1 MQLYNKL
8 SSEERSKIL
17 DTLNQKR
24 ITLSF
29 YQYAKIDDP
38 KQFRDDLFI
47 FWNNLN
53 VLGRIYIA
61 KEGIN
66 AQLSLPE
73 ENLKTFKEH
82 LKSISFLSHDRFNI
96 ELKIEGLLLTMYDTR
111 LRLSNQVV
119 EEVKTHFQDLVFRT
133 IIHRNVRLGESPSF
147 GETIVIHDASSKGA
161 INYLNLANEIL
172 TKVAISV

>member
-1 MQLYNKL
+1 MYSMQLYNKL

-17 DTLNQKR
+17 DALNQKR

-47 FWNNLN
+47 FWNKLD

-66 AQLSLPE
+66 SQLSLPE
-73 ENLKTFKEH
+73 ENLKNFTEH
-82 LKSISFLSHDRFNI
+82 LKSISFLSHVRLNI
-96 ELKIEGLLLTMYDTR
+96 ALKHETKSFLKLKIKVRDKIVADGLNDETFDVTKKGIHVNADEFNKLMK
-111 LRLSNQVV
+111 
-119 EEVKTHFQDLVFRT
+119 EKET
-133 IIHRNVRLGESPSF
+133 IIIDMRN
-147 GETIVIHDASSKGA
+147 H
-161 INYLNLANEIL
+161 Y
-172 TKVAISV
+172 

>member
-53 VLGRIYIA
+53 VLGRIYLLSDVYY
-61 KEGIN
+61 N
-66 AQLSLPE
+66 DHLSL
-73 ENLKTFKEH
+73 LSFKM
-82 LKSISFLSHDRFNI
+82 NI
-96 ELKIEGLLLTMYDTR
+96 FSSQTIL
-111 LRLSNQVV
+111 QVC
-119 EEVKTHFQDLVFRT
+119 
-133 IIHRNVRLGESPSF
+133 IIN
-147 GETIVIHDASSKGA
+147 K
-161 INYLNLANEIL
+161 
-172 TKVAISV
+172 